1 MIEELNH
8 KNEKTAKDMLA
19 IQQPAYRIEA
29 EMMGFHGIPQLSET
43 IADLQKSE
51 ETFIGYSEE
60 ELQGFISY
68 REEEEGIDIYRLVVH
83 PNHFRKGIAR
93 SLLTFLLEKYEGY
106 NFIVSTGSANI
117 PGRKLYEAFGFTE
130 QKEFEVSPGIY
141 CTEFFKKN

>member
-1 MIEELNH
+1 MIEQLNH
-8 KNEKTAKDMLA
+8 KDEKTAQAMLA

-43 IADLQKSE
+43 VSELQESE

-68 REEEEGIDIYRLVVH
+68 REEEGGVDIYRLVVH
-83 PNHFRKGIAR
+83 PDHFRKGIAR
-93 SLLTFLLEKYEGY
+93 SLLTFLLEKYGGY
-106 NFIVSTGSANI
+106 HFTVSTGSANT
-117 PGRKLYEAFGFTE
+117 PGRKLYETFGFE
-130 QKEFEVSPGIY
+130 ERKEFEVSPGIY